1 MSIKKLFDKGKTSQV
16 VTSTDLQ
23 NLSEEIESPENIKQR
38 FEDVNRFVPTV
49 NFSDPENFARFG
61 SAEKYYT
68 DTMDRIVSYYPYDGS
83 EAEQNEFRNESSYVD
98 NYIFDN
104 LYPRTTGYANFG
116 KWGDTDTSPAAA
128 TKYYGEPTA
137 KEYIELRGGPHTGS
151 YGMPSGSIGSSWRI
165 TCRP

>member
-23 NLSEEIESPENIKQR
+23 NLSEEIESPENLKQR

-68 DTMDRIVSYYPYDGS
+68 DAMDRIVSYYPYDGS
-83 EAEQNEFRNESSYVD
+83 DAELNEFYNKSLDIEKF
-98 NYIFDN
+98 IFNN
-104 LYPRTTGYANFG
+104 L
-116 KWGDTDTSPAAA
+116 
-128 TKYYGEPTA
+128 
-137 KEYIELRGGPHTGS
+137 
-151 YGMPSGSIGSSWRI
+151 
-165 TCRP
+165 